1 MQHLKL
7 SDEIVLAAGELNPLI
22 PHPIEM
28 IVGSIAFLLLLAV
41 MKRKV
46 VPMFEKAYAART
58 EAIEGGIERA
68 EKAQLEAQRAL
79 LQYNEQLSSAQG
91 EAAKLREDARIQGA
105 AILEELRTKAQ
116 EEAARITAAASA
128 SIEAERQQAITS
140 LRNEVGALAV
150 ELASKIVGEA
160 LDDQARQSRIVD
172 RFIEDLEKSK
182 SPVKK
187 KLEKEENENPSRRK
201 QPSIT
206 CDCTRQARCC
216 RQGRNSG

>member
-1 MQHLKL
+1 MQRINIL
-7 SDEIVLAAGELNPLI
+7 AGEGSLNPLI
-22 PHPIEM
+22 PHTAE
-28 IVGSIAFLLLLAV
+28 IVVGFIAFTLLFLVL
-41 MKRKV
+41 KSKV

-79 LQYNEQLSSAQG
+79 VQYNEQLSSAQG
-91 EAAKLREDARIQGA
+91 EASKLREDARIQGA

-116 EEAARITAAASA
+116 EEAARITAAAHA

-172 RFIEDLEKSK
+172 RFIEDLEK
-182 SPVKK
+182 
-187 KLEKEENENPSRRK
+187 RK
-201 QPSIT
+201 
-206 CDCTRQARCC
+206 
-216 RQGRNSG
+216 